1 MPSGWDDVELP
12 GAGEWSAPGLSTF
25 RHRFVSSVPQWA
37 VKVIITHWTLG
48 NPGNIMLTIIKL
60 QTRTKHLS
68 NQRQARLRSLNPTQ
82 ILLSL

>member
-37 VKVIITHWTLG
+37 VKVIIAPWTLG
-48 NPGNIMLTIIKL
+48 TVAIMLTVIKL
-60 QTRTKHLS
+60 QTKTKHLS
-68 NQRQARLRSLNPTQ
+68 NQQSKAG
-82 ILLSL
+82 